1 MNLTIDDENKIK
13 LPNIIA
19 GSFTVLDLQSK
30 EILFSKKDKK
40 EREIAS
46 LTKIMTCLVVLKLID
61 KF

>member
-1 MNLTIDDENKIK
+1 MNLTIDDDGKIK

-19 GSFTVLDLQSK
+19 SSFTVLDLQSK

-46 LTKIMTCLVVLKLID
+46 LTKIMTCIVVLKLID